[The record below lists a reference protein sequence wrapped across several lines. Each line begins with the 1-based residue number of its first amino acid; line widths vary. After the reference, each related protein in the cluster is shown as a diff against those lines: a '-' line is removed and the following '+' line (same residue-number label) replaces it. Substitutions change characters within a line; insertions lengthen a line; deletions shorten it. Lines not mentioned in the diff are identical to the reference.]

1 MTKLHQI
8 LAVERGVQADAD
20 RKVALALRGTTV
32 EGEASPLF
40 GKTRVY
46 EPREENGDTF
56 PPESQRVQIR
66 VQKEVLPAITDA
78 LARLFDVKFTRE
90 SANTNASA
98 DVKIGGTVLLPDV
111 PAGYLLFLENQL
123 LALRGLVQRLPVLD
137 PAEDWQWDKT
147 KNIYRTEATKKAREV
162 RVPQVQVLQAPQ
174 VIDGEKFDGQYR
186 PFETAKPVGD
196 WTTVKMSGAMPAEEV
211 EKILDRIT
219 VLSEA
224 VKYAREQANSI
235 DVTDRKAGAAVFA
248 YLLDG
253 TVRKVA
259 ER

>member
-20 RKVALALRGTTV
+20 RKVNLALRGTNV

-46 EPREENGDTF
+46 EPREVEGDTL
-56 PPESQRVQIR
+56 PPETQRVQIR
-66 VQKEVLPAITDA
+66 VEKDVLPAITEA
-78 LARLFDVKFTRE
+78 LTRLFDVKLIRE
-90 SANTNASA
+90 TANTDASA

-123 LALRGLVQRLPVLD
+123 TALRGLVQRLPVLD
-137 PAEDWQWDKT
+137 PAEEWHWDG
-147 KNIYRTEATKKAREV
+147 NRNVYVTEQTKKAREI
-162 RVPQVQVLQAPQ
+162 RVPQIQVVQPPQ
-174 VIDGEKFDGQYR
+174 VIEGKTFDGQYR
-186 PFETAKPVGD
+186 TFETAKPVGD
-196 WTTVKMSGAMPAEEV
+196 WTTVKMSGALPADKREE
-211 EKILDRIT
+211 ILDRIT
-219 VLSEA
+219 ILGEA

-235 DVTDRKAGAAVFA
+235 DVTNRKAGAAVFA

-253 TVRKVA
+253 TVKKVA
-259 ER
+259 EH